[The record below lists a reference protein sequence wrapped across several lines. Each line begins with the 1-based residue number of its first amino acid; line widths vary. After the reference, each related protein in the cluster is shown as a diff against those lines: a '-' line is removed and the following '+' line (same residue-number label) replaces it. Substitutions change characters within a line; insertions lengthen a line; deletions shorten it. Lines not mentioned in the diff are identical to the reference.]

1 MKLLSILLRDHS
13 KSAGQFVSEYSRSA
27 RYQVLYVK
35 SDEDYS
41 QIGSGIGVG
50 HARHYPDSAEAG
62 IVAANDA
69 MYLAKRSG
77 KGTVRLAGPKSH

>member
-1 MKLLSILLRDHS
+1 MQPQNIQLFGHS

-27 RYQVLYVK
+27 RHQVLYVK

-62 IVAANDA
+62 IVAADDA
-69 MYLAKRSG
+69 MYVAKRSC
-77 KGTVRLAGPKSH
+77 KDTAKLAGPESD